1 MGNKK
6 GLKHGAWFGRNALL
20 FAPTKGHSMKSVLTI
35 INKSWEADAALSAI
49 FNDDICH
56 PSLDYKKA
64 GGIFTLQRNIL
75 DFPRERH

>member
-1 MGNKK
+1 
-6 GLKHGAWFGRNALL
+6 
-20 FAPTKGHSMKSVLTI
+20 MKSVLTI